1 MLGRK
6 TGFTLIEL
14 LVVIAIIA
22 ILASIL
28 FPVFLAAKA
37 KAHQT
42 ACAGNMKQISDA
54 LYLYLGDNNETFPP
68 NRIRDPLMGTGV
80 KLNGT
85 RFNWKLSILPY
96 IKNKEDVWR
105 CRANRNSDS
114 LDETAT
120 GPGIPAAV
128 TAASVRFPISYAYNG
143 DYFNQ
148 FEGSDD
154 KNPPKPMKLSQI
166 GRPTRL
172 ILICESVMDTP
183 DIHPDFATQYWAAY
197 PDYSTGKTVTGCR
210 ITLHSGGVSNFVFAD
225 THARSMKLRPTFVP
239 VSMWYPGC
247 QAYYDDIANRLADDA
262 R

>member
-1 MLGRK
+1 MLRRR

-22 ILASIL
+22 ILAAIL
-28 FPVFLAAKA
+28 FPVFIAAKA
-37 KAHQT
+37 KAQQA

-54 LYLYLGDNNETFPP
+54 LYLYLNDNSETFPP
-68 NRIRDPLMGTGV
+68 NRIRDPLMGPGV

-85 RFNWKLSILPY
+85 RFNWKLSIQPY

-120 GPGIPAAV
+120 GAGIPAAV
-128 TAASVRFPISYAYNG
+128 ASTSVRFPISYAYNG

-148 FEGSDD
+148 FSDERD
-154 KNPPKPMKLSQI
+154 PPKPIKLGEI
-166 GRPTRL
+166 RRPTHMV
-172 ILICESVMDTP
+172 LICESVMDTP
-183 DIHPDFATQYWAAY
+183 DIHADFATEYWASY
-197 PDYSTGKTVTGCR
+197 PDYSAGKNVEGCR
-210 ITLHSGGVSNFVFAD
+210 IVLHCGKVSNFVFAD
-225 THARSMKLRPTFVP
+225 THARSMQLMPTFVP
-239 VSMWYPGC
+239 ITMWYPGN
-247 QAYYDDIANRLADDA
+247 QANYDYIAGHLADDA